1 LQGFDRRKF
10 LAGAGVAAL
19 GMAAGPRLR
28 GLAETSEIPEI
39 IKTPLGALRGKRT
52 GDTIAFLGVPFAE
65 PPVGRLRFLPPRP
78 ARPWGGAR
86 PALKYA
92 PAPVQLRRSAIS
104 PAVVSEDCLYLNVW
118 TPVTPGPHPVL
129 VWIYGGGNTA
139 GATGGIADG
148 SHFARNG
155 IVCVTPAYRVGALGF
170 LDLTAELGAAYA
182 GSGNNGLRDQIC
194 ALHWVR
200 ENIASF
206 GGDPDRVTVGG
217 ESAGAKDTCA
227 LMGAAQ
233 VAGLFRQAII
243 ESGSGQTFHTR
254 ESARALTREFLECA
268 GLDAGDAASLRS
280 MPVDRLLNAQR
291 ALLARIGE
299 FPFRVTVD
307 GVVLDRSPLESVR
320 SGSLRSGSLH
330 SGSLHSGSGRGVRLL
345 AGSNHDE
352 SSFFVRG
359 AALNRPIGP
368 RELQNMPMEEIRAM
382 EARYEEHFPGLT
394 PAQRKLRLLTAEEYW
409 IPTLRVAEA
418 HVSNGGEAYFYR
430 FDCPL
435 LKGPLAGEVPH
446 STELKFVWDDQTPL
460 QDGERKYGERKD
472 GERNALVRS
481 MHAAWV
487 EFIRGGLPVLA
498 NAPAWPRFN
507 LAERPVMLIDRKS
520 TVALDPNAAERRLW
534 DGWPA

>member
-1 LQGFDRRKF
+1 MG
-10 LAGAGVAAL
+10 AGAATL
-19 GMAAGPRLR
+19 GLATNPGLR
-28 GLAETSEIPEI
+28 GLAETSEISEVVR
-39 IKTPLGALRGKRT
+39 TPLGSLQGKRT
-52 GDTIAFLGVPFAE
+52 GETIAFLGIPFAE
-65 PPVGRLRFLPPRP
+65 PPVGPLRFLPPRP
-78 ARPWGGAR
+78 ARPWSGIR

-92 PAPVQLRRSAIS
+92 PAPVQLRHAAIE
-104 PAVVSEDCLYLNVW
+104 PAVVSEDCLYLNGW
-118 TPVTPGPHPVL
+118 MPVTPGPHPVL

-170 LDLTAELGAAYA
+170 LDLAAELGEAYA
-182 GSGNNGLRDQIC
+182 GSGNNGLRDQIL

-200 ENIASF
+200 ENIAAF
-206 GGDPDRVTVGG
+206 GGDPERVTVGG

-227 LMGAAQ
+227 LMGTAQ
-233 VAGLFRQAII
+233 AAGLFQQAIV
-243 ESGSGQTFHTR
+243 ESGSAQTFHTR
-254 ESARALTREFLECA
+254 ESAKELTREFLQCA
-268 GLDAGDAASLRS
+268 GLDGGDAASLRS
-280 MPVDRLLNAQR
+280 MPVDQLLDAQR
-291 ALLARIGE
+291 ALVARIGA

-320 SGSLRSGSLH
+320 SGSLH
-330 SGSLHSGSGRGVRLL
+330 SGSLHSGSTRGVRLL

-359 AALNRPIGP
+359 PALDRPIGP
-368 RELQNMPMEEIRAM
+368 REVQNMPMEEIRAM
-382 EARYEEHFPGLT
+382 EARYERSFPSLT
-394 PAQRKLRLLTAEEYW
+394 GAQRKIRLLTAEEYW

-418 HVSNGGEAYFYR
+418 HVSRGGEAYFYR

-446 STELKFVWDDQTPL
+446 SAELKFVWDNQTPL
-460 QDGERKYGERKD
+460 QDGERKN
-472 GERNALVRS
+472 GERNSLAQS

-487 EFIRGGLPVLA
+487 DFIYGRTPA
-498 NAPAWPRFN
+498 IKNAAAWPRFS

-520 TVALDPNAAERRLW
+520 TVALDPNAEERRLW
-534 DGWPA
+534 DGWSSSSVAVR

>member
-65 PPVGRLRFLPPRP
+65 PPVGPLRFLPPRP
-78 ARPWGGAR
+78 ARPWSGTR

-92 PAPVQLRRSAIS
+92 PAPVQLRRSAIN

-170 LDLTAELGAAYA
+170 LDLSAELGEAYT
-182 GSGNNGLRDQIC
+182 GSGNNGLRDLIC

-200 ENIASF
+200 ENIAAF

-233 VAGLFRQAII
+233 AGAAQAGAPQAARLFRQAIV

-320 SGSLRSGSLH
+320 SGSL
-330 SGSLHSGSGRGVRLL
+330 HSGSGRGVRLL

-368 RELQNMPMEEIRAM
+368 REVQNMPMEEIRAM

-446 STELKFVWDDQTPL
+446 SAELKFVWDDQTPL
-460 QDGERKYGERKD
+460 QDGERKD
-472 GERNALVRS
+472 GERNGLVRS

-487 EFIRGGLPVLA
+487 DFIRGGLPVLA

>member
-1 LQGFDRRKF
+1 LERRLDRRKF
-10 LAGAGVAAL
+10 LAGAGAAAL
-19 GMAAGPRLR
+19 GLAAEPGLR
-28 GLAETSEIPEI
+28 GLAEAPEVSELVR
-39 IKTPLGALRGKRT
+39 TPLGTLRGKRT

-65 PPVGRLRFLPPRP
+65 PPVGPLRFLPPRP
-78 ARPWGGAR
+78 ARPWSGTR
-86 PALKYA
+86 LALTNA
-92 PAPVQLRRSAIS
+92 PAPVQLGRQVIR
-104 PAVVSEDCLYLNVW
+104 EDCLYLNVW

-129 VWIYGGGNTA
+129 VWIYGGGNTE

-170 LDLTAELGAAYA
+170 LDLTTVLGAAYA

-200 ENIASF
+200 ENIAAF

-233 VAGLFRQAII
+233 AGAAQAAGLFQQAIV

-254 ESARALTREFLECA
+254 ESAKALTREFLECA
-268 GLDAGDAASLRS
+268 GLNAGDAAGLRS
-280 MPVDRLLNAQR
+280 MPVDQLLNAQR
-291 ALLARIGE
+291 ALLTRIGE

-307 GVVLDRSPLESVR
+307 GVVLDRSPLES
-320 SGSLRSGSLH
+320 LRSGL
-330 SGSLHSGSGRGVRLL
+330 GRGVRLL

-368 RELQNMPMEEIRAM
+368 REVQNMPMEEIRAM
-382 EARYEEHFPGLT
+382 EARYEEHFPNLT
-394 PAQRKLRLLTAEEYW
+394 AAQRKIRLLTAEEYW
-409 IPTLRVAEA
+409 IPTLRVVEA
-418 HVSNGGEAYFYR
+418 RVRHGGEAYFYR

-446 STELKFVWDDQTPL
+446 SAELKFVWDQPSLLQAPL
-460 QDGERKYGERKD
+460 QDVWRK
-472 GERNALVRS
+472 ALVQS
-481 MHAAWV
+481 VHAAWV
-487 EFIRGGLPVLA
+487 DFIYGRAPA
-498 NAPAWPRFN
+498 IRDAPAWPRFN
-507 LAERPVMLIDRKS
+507 LAERPTMLIDRKS
-520 TVALDPNAAERRLW
+520 TLALDPNAAERRLW
-534 DGWPA
+534 DRWPL

>member
-1 LQGFDRRKF
+1 VST
-10 LAGAGVAAL
+10 GAAAL
-19 GMAAGPRLR
+19 GLAAGPRLR
-28 GLAETSEIPEI
+28 GLAETSEISEL
-39 IKTPLGALRGKRT
+39 IKTPLGMLRGKRT
-52 GDTIAFLGVPFAE
+52 GDTVAFLGVPFAE
-65 PPVGRLRFLPPRP
+65 PPIGALRFLPPRP
-78 ARPWGGAR
+78 ARPWSGVR

-92 PAPVQLRRSAIS
+92 PAPVQLRRAVVG

-118 TPVTPGPHPVL
+118 MPVTPGPHPVL
-129 VWIYGGGNTA
+129 VWIYGGGNTE

-148 SHFARNG
+148 SYFARNG

-182 GSGNNGLRDQIC
+182 GSGNNGLRDQIL

-200 ENIASF
+200 ENIAAF
-206 GGDPDRVTVGG
+206 GGDPERVTVGG

-233 VAGLFRQAII
+233 AGAAQAAGLFRQAIV

-254 ESARALTREFLECA
+254 ESARALTREFLQCA
-268 GLDAGDAASLRS
+268 GLDAGDAARLRS
-280 MPVDRLLNAQR
+280 MPVDQILNAQR
-291 ALLARIGE
+291 ALLARIGA

-320 SGSLRSGSLH
+320 

-368 RELQNMPMEEIRAM
+368 REVQNMPMEAIQAM
-382 EARYEEHFPGLT
+382 EARYEKHYPGLT
-394 PAQRKLRLLTAEEYW
+394 SAQRKIRLLTAEEYW

-418 HVSNGGEAYFYR
+418 HVSTGGEAYFYR

-435 LKGPLAGEVPH
+435 VKGPLAGEVPH
-446 STELKFVWDDQTPL
+446 SAELKFIWDDQTPL
-460 QDGERKYGERKD
+460 QDA
-472 GERNALVRS
+472 ERNALVQS

-487 EFIRGGLPVLA
+487 DFIYGRTPVIK

-507 LAERPVMLIDRKS
+507 LAERPTMLIDRKS

-534 DGWPA
+534 DGWSS

>member
-1 LQGFDRRKF
+1 MGRRFDRRKF
-10 LAGAGVAAL
+10 LGEFLAGASVAAL
-19 GMAAGPRLR
+19 GLAAGPRLH

-39 IKTPLGALRGKRT
+39 IKTPLGVLQGKRT

-65 PPVGRLRFLPPRP
+65 PPVGALRFLPPRP
-78 ARPWGGAR
+78 VRPWSGIR

-92 PAPVQLRRSAIS
+92 PAPIQLRRTAIG

-118 TPVTPGPHPVL
+118 MPVTPGPHPVL
-129 VWIYGGGNTA
+129 VWIYGGGNTE

-170 LDLTAELGAAYA
+170 LDLTTELGERYA
-182 GSGNNGLRDQIC
+182 GSGNNGLRDQML

-200 ENIASF
+200 ENIAVF
-206 GGDPDRVTVGG
+206 GGDPERVTVGG

-227 LMGAAQ
+227 LMGAPQA
-233 VAGLFRQAII
+233 AGLFRQAIV

-254 ESARALTREFLECA
+254 ESAKALTREFLECA

-291 ALLARIGE
+291 TLLARIGS
-299 FPFRVTVD
+299 FPFRITVD

-320 SGSLRSGSLH
+320 SGSA
-330 SGSLHSGSGRGVRLL
+330 RGVRLL

-368 RELQNMPMEEIRAM
+368 REVQNMSMEEIRSM
-382 EARYEEHFPGLT
+382 EVRYEEHFPNLT
-394 PAQRKLRLLTAEEYW
+394 GAQRKIRLLTAEEYW
-409 IPTLRVAEA
+409 IPTVRVAEA
-418 HVSNGGEAYFYR
+418 HVSTGGETYFYR

-435 LKGPLAGEVPH
+435 LNGPLAGEVPH
-446 STELKFVWDDQTPL
+446 SAELKFVWDDQTPL
-460 QDGERKYGERKD
+460 QDGEHKA
-472 GERNALVRS
+472 GERNRLVES

-487 EFIRGGLPVLA
+487 DFIYGRAPA
-498 NAPAWPRFN
+498 IRNAAAWPRFS

-520 TVALDPNAAERRLW
+520 TLAFDPNAAERRLW
-534 DGWPA
+534 DGWSNSSVAVR

>member
-1 LQGFDRRKF
+1 LRRFDRRKF
-10 LAGAGVAAL
+10 LAGAGAAAL
-19 GMAAGPRLR
+19 GLAAGPRLH

-65 PPVGRLRFLPPRP
+65 PPVGPLRFLPPRP
-78 ARPWGGAR
+78 ALPWSGTR

-92 PAPVQLRRSAIS
+92 PAPVQLRRAVIG

-118 TPVTPGPHPVL
+118 TPTTPGPHPVL
-129 VWIYGGGNTA
+129 VWIYGGGNTE

-170 LDLTAELGAAYA
+170 LDLTAELGEAYA
-182 GSGNNGLRDQIC
+182 GSGNNGLRDQML

-200 ENIASF
+200 ENIAAF

-233 VAGLFRQAII
+233 AAGLFRQAIV

-254 ESARALTREFLECA
+254 ESARALTREFLQCA
-268 GLDAGDAASLRS
+268 GLDAGDAARLRS
-280 MPVDRLLNAQR
+280 MPVDQLLNAQR

-299 FPFRVTVD
+299 FPFRVSVD
-307 GVVLDRSPLESVR
+307 GVVLDRSPLES
-320 SGSLRSGSLH
+320 LH
-330 SGSLHSGSGRGVRLL
+330 SGSLHSGSARGVRLL

-359 AALNRPIGP
+359 AALNRPIGS
-368 RELQNMPMEEIRAM
+368 REVQNMSMEGIRAM

-394 PAQRKLRLLTAEEYW
+394 AAQRKIRLLTAEEYW
-409 IPTLRVAEA
+409 VPTLRIAEA

-446 STELKFVWDDQTPL
+446 SAELKFVWDDPLLLQAPL
-460 QDGERKYGERKD
+460 QDGEHKD
-472 GERNALVRS
+472 GERNRLMQSV
-481 MHAAWV
+481 HTAWV

-534 DGWPA
+534 DKWPV